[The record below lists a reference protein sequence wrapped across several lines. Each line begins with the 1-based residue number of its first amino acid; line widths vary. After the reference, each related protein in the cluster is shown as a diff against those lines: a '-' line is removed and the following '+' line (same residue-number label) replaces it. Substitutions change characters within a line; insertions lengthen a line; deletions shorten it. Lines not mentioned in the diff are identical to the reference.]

1 MGQRWSTLLAMN
13 QLPTGSLRT
22 ALRAASVMLVLV
34 VSVPLGA
41 QGPYPD
47 PRQRVLTH
55 REQAPI
61 QRAWIEKRFD
71 TVMPML
77 MTREGIDMWIIVSR
91 EYNDDPVFRSMAPI
105 TTYSSRRRTIL
116 VFVNPGDGKPAERYS
131 IGRDYDKLYTVVQA
145 TNDGQWQGLRTLVE
159 QKDPKVIGV
168 NESESWNHADGLTA
182 NEKRL
187 LTQAL
192 GEKYAARMKTAEML
206 AVGWLEHKI
215 PDELEAYRHVMQVA
229 HMVIREAFSNTV
241 ITPGKTT
248 TEDVVWWMRQR
259 VVELGLG
266 KWFHPSVT
274 IWRQGGA
281 KDDQVIR
288 AGDMLHTDFGIV
300 YLGLS
305 TDTQHLAYV
314 LKPGETDAPQGL
326 KDGLKAANR
335 LQDLTMQFAKVGR
348 TGNQAL
354 RDARMQAVKEGLT
367 PSIYC
372 HSIGY
377 HGHAAGPPMGMTD
390 YQEGVPVRGDYQFRP
405 STWHSIELNAKHKV
419 AEWGGQ
425 EVQFALEE
433 DAALLPD
440 GTWDWVLRRQ
450 DQFHLIEP
458 GPKM

>member
-1 MGQRWSTLLAMN
+1 MSRLS
-13 QLPTGSLRT
+13 PRSLR
-22 ALRAASVMLVLV
+22 AMMRAATLTLAFVAIA
-34 VSVPLGA
+34 PLGA

-47 PRQRVLTH
+47 PAQRVLTQ

-61 QRAWIEKRFD
+61 QRSWIVKRFD
-71 TVMPML
+71 TVLPML
-77 MTREGIDMWIIVSR
+77 MAREAIDMWIVVSR

-116 VFVNPGDGKPAERYS
+116 VFVNPGGGTPVERYS
-131 IGRDYDKLYTVVQA
+131 IGRDYDKLYTVVPT

-168 NESESWNHADGLTA
+168 NESEAWNHADGLTA
-182 NEKRL
+182 NEKKQL
-187 LTQAL
+187 LLAL
-192 GEKYAARMKTAEML
+192 GDRYAARVKTAEML

-215 PDELEAYRHVMQVA
+215 PEELEAYRHVMQVA
-229 HMVIREAFSNTV
+229 HLVIREAFSNTV
-241 ITPGKTT
+241 ITPGTTT

-259 VVELGLG
+259 VVEMGLG

-274 IWRQGGA
+274 IWRQGGTNG
-281 KDDQVIR
+281 DLVIKP
-288 AGDMLHTDFGIV
+288 GDMLHTDFGLV

-314 LKPGETDAPQGL
+314 LKPGEADAPQGL
-326 KDGLKAANR
+326 RDGLKAANR
-335 LQDLTMQFAKVGR
+335 LQDLTMQYAKVGR

-354 RDARMQAVKEGLT
+354 RDARMQAVKEGLV

-372 HSIGY
+372 HAIGY
-377 HGHAAGPPMGMTD
+377 HGHAAGPPIGMTD

-405 STWHSIELNAKHKV
+405 STWHSIELNATHKV
-419 AEWGGQ
+419 PEWGGQ
-425 EVQFALEE
+425 EVRFALEE

-440 GTWDWVLRRQ
+440 GSWSWVLTRQ